1 MIVLYFDSLKK
12 YIFYYSDSSSS
23 EEQMSQFMRTNKIYG
38 KVAEI
43 INGVSTNFYCLYQRL

>member
-12 YIFYYSDSSSS
+12 FIFYYSDSSSS

-38 KVAEI
+38 KVAKI

>member
-12 YIFYYSDSSSS
+12 FIFYYSDSSSS